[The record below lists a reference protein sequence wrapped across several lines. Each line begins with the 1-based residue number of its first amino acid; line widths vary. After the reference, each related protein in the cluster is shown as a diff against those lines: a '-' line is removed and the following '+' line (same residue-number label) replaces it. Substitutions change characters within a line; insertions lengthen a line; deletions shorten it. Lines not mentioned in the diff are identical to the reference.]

1 MQLQNVFN
9 YRPELLPCDGNK
21 YAELHQKSILKLPP
35 KVVEHPGSN
44 NKIADLSFSYH
55 DKVGPSED
63 ARHFLSVKKGSP
75 DGRKNCK
82 KSERN
87 MYTAA
92 IYIAMDYL
100 SFRVSGALSRSAVLK
115 YY

>member
-1 MQLQNVFN
+1 M
-9 YRPELLPCDGNK
+9 
-21 YAELHQKSILKLPP
+21 AEHHGI
-35 KVVEHPGSN
+35 N
-44 NKIADLSFSYH
+44 NKIADLSFPYH
-55 DKVGPSED
+55 DKVAPSED
-63 ARHFLSVKKGSP
+63 APYFLSVQKGSP

-92 IYIAMDYL
+92 IYIAVDYL
-100 SFRVSGALSRSAVLK
+100 SSRVSCALSRSAVLK